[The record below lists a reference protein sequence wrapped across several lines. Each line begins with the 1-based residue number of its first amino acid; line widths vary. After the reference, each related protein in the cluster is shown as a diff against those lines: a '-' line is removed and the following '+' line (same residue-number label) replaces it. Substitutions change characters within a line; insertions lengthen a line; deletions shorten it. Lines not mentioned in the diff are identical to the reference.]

1 MEFKIIEQKNRGLN
15 IYKNENIIFYSK
27 IKRNWLNTSLIEI
40 FDNCGNKII
49 ELKRTGLFTD
59 KIKIINQNVELSE
72 NISEIKTLKICYG
85 KNIQIKSSITIFPFL
100 NPKNFYLNNIQ
111 IATLNEK
118 FKSKK
123 EFILSIEEKN
133 IEYLNPILFYVLA
146 INTNF
151 EN

>member
-1 MEFKIIEQKNRGLN
+1 VEFKIIEQKNRGLN

-118 FKSKK
+118 FKSKR

>member
-1 MEFKIIEQKNRGLN
+1 VEFKIIEQKNRGLN
-15 IYKNENIIFYSK
+15 IYKNENIVFYSK

-40 FDNCGNKII
+40 FDNCENKII

>member
-15 IYKNENIIFYSK
+15 IYKNENVIFYST
-27 IKRNWLNTSLIEI
+27 IKRNWLNTNLIEI
-40 FDNCGNKII
+40 FDNSGNKII

-100 NPKNFYLNNIQ
+100 NPKKFYLNNIK
-111 IATLNEK
+111 IGTLKEK

-146 INTNF
+146 INTDF